1 MASEALGLLEC
12 KGLVSL
18 MEGTDAMLKAANVE
32 MIGWDKAGSGMVTAF
47 VRGDVAAVKAAVDA
61 GAEAAGRIGTVISVH
76 VIARP
81 HDELPGMLPK
91 PKAAPKGDGKAS
103 GNPQAIGQIETK
115 GWTGLVEATDAMCKA
130 ANVEIVKT
138 IQIGGAFVT
147 TIVRGDV
154 GSVKA
159 AVDAGAEAAG
169 RVGELVASHVIA
181 RPHPDLLAGY
191 GAGGGGAAL

>member
-12 KGLVSL
+12 KGLVAL

-32 MIGWDKAGSGMVTAF
+32 MVGWDKAGSGMVTAF
-47 VRGDVAAVKAAVDA
+47 VKGDVAAVKAAVDA
-61 GAEAAGRIGTVISVH
+61 GAESAGRIGSVIAVH

-81 HDELPGMLPK
+81 HDELGGLLPK
-91 PKAAPKGDGKAS
+91 SKKAGESKPGAPVLS
-103 GNPQAIGQIETK
+103 QSQNNQAIGSIETK
-115 GWTGLVEATDAMCKA
+115 GWVGTVEAADAMSKA
-130 ANVEIVKT
+130 ANVEVIKT

-154 GSVKA
+154 GSVSA
-159 AVDAGAEAAG
+159 AVAAGAEAAG
-169 RVGELVASHVIA
+169 KVGELIASHVMA

-191 GAGGGGAAL
+191 GA

>member
-1 MASEALGLLEC
+1 MADNGYSQALG
-12 KGLVSL
+12 
-18 MEGTDAMLKAANVE
+18 M
-32 MIGWDKAGSGMVTAF
+32 
-47 VRGDVAAVKAAVDA
+47 
-61 GAEAAGRIGTVISVH
+61 
-76 VIARP
+76 
-81 HDELPGMLPK
+81 
-91 PKAAPKGDGKAS
+91 
-103 GNPQAIGQIETK
+103 IETK
-115 GWTGLVEATDAMCKA
+115 GWVPMVEATDAMTKA

-169 RVGELVASHVIA
+169 KVGELVASHVIA

-191 GAGGGGAAL
+191 GAGGGGASL

>member
-12 KGLVSL
+12 KGLVAL

-47 VRGDVAAVKAAVDA
+47 VKGDVAAVKAAIDA
-61 GAEAAGRIGTVISVH
+61 GAEAAGRIGTVVAVN

-81 HDELPGMLPK
+81 HDELGGLLPK
-91 PKAAPKGDGKAS
+91 GKKAAEAKPGAPVPPS
-103 GNPQAIGQIETK
+103 SHNNQAIGSVETK
-115 GWTGLVEATDAMCKA
+115 GWVGTVEAADAMGKA
-130 ANVEIVKT
+130 ANVEVVKT

-154 GSVKA
+154 GSVAA
-159 AVDAGAEAAG
+159 AVAAGAEAAG
-169 RVGELVASHVIA
+169 KVGELIASHVMA
-181 RPHPDLLAGY
+181 RPHPELLAGY
-191 GAGGGGAAL
+191 GA